1 MISNTKKV
9 AAPLLRPGYTRA
21 PGLGCTLGDSVGP
34 VSSTPQSPILPA
46 DAVVAMRSWPRRYR
60 AALLPVDDEETI
72 ERTGRMGPQ
81 GVSALDLA
89 TDSVR
94 TWALLGR
101 ALHDITIADSPVL
114 HPAVTD
120 PAARHWEASVHEP
133 LQSILDQIDDGA
145 AALADAF
152 ADLPAADWKRTA
164 IAAGGVQVS
173 ALDIAAEAVRVGTDN
188 LRQIESVLA
197 ALS

>member
-1 MISNTKKV
+1 MISNTKTV
-9 AAPLLRPGYTRA
+9 AGPFCGPGYTS
-21 PGLGCTLGDSVGP
+21 GDSVGS

-60 AALLPVDDEETI
+60 AALLPVDDDETI
-72 ERTGRMGPQ
+72 ERAGQLGPQ
-81 GVSALDLA
+81 GVSALDLV
-89 TDSVR
+89 TDTAR

-101 ALHDITIADSPVL
+101 ALHDITISDSPVL

-120 PAARHWEASVHEP
+120 PAARHWEASVHDP
-133 LQSILDQIDDGA
+133 LLSILDQIDDGA

-152 ADLPAADWKRTA
+152 AELPAADWKRSATT
-164 IAAGGVQVS
+164 AGGTAVS
-173 ALDIAAEAVRVGTDN
+173 ALDIAAEAVRVGADN

-197 ALS
+197 SLK